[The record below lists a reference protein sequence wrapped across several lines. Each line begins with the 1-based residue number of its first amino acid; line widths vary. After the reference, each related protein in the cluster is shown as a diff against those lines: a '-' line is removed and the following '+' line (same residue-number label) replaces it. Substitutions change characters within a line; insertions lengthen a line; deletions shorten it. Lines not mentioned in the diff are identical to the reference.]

1 MNILYEAIRLITQP
15 PGDLV
20 YFLITFFALQQ
31 ALFSAISARRADAS
45 SVRARRWWGAILI
58 ILGGRIALIV
68 VGLLGQGA
76 FLDPAMILPP
86 LERWLTSLSLAL
98 AAGAALAPLSPP
110 NWQRILFWS
119 VIALSLIF
127 YGYCA
132 ATWPAEAAVPRA
144 YNETIQEQVWTIF
157 NFVLAGMFLV
167 LTLILRPAEW
177 EWLAGL
183 WLFWMLGDVAQFVDP
198 NLQTHFS
205 GWQRLSALVVYP
217 LLSILVHRQLL
228 AGEAPA
234 GSAQITDVDYLQEIL
249 HGIESTSEPEPALMI
264 ASSKFAKLLDV
275 DMCAIALEAE
285 NAREGEPPHVQVIAV
300 HPPTTAQM
308 ETPELTLDAYP
319 ALHQAYKTHQAQV
332 VHKPRQAPWVS
343 KLYERLGFENVGP
356 LSALPMYRNEEWVGM
371 LLLGNPESHRP
382 LQLHAIATHRL
393 VAMLLATSIVRG
405 RSENK
410 RKLLLNRLREQ
421 ESEQQALTE
430 QRVLELEAK
439 IEGLEGQ
446 LAARDRKVSQLRRQV
461 DEMSRQPSSTEIDV
475 WQMEVKSL
483 AEERQNLQA
492 EIHKMTT
499 NRDKLQ
505 RETQELV
512 YDRDMLMD
520 DRNRMASQLSET
532 KARLEQEEE
541 QRRKLQ
547 DRLKD
552 AQRTLKSMYS
562 KLKAA
567 QEAAQDNM
575 AVGLIV
581 ADEEGRIMTADA
593 LARRML
599 QLPEGDVTG
608 HPINGIY
615 PSAEWAKSIGEL
627 LSDEVNS
634 HRRDH
639 LTLTALEDRVEADL
653 VTLVGH
659 DGKPD
664 GLVITLRMPENEI
677 EREEAIISLAN
688 EFRTPM
694 TALIG
699 YTDLLMGEQLGILT
713 KMQKDFLERVKA
725 NVEQLNHLLNDLVHL
740 ASPASRAMKLSP
752 QPVNLIEIIEEGVM
766 GLSARFRER
775 RLTVNLDL
783 PDELSSVLAD
793 RDSLYQIML
802 RLLSNAALC
811 SQPQTEVKITAREE
825 TSTGAENYIRV
836 SVTDTGGGIDPE
848 DYPRVF
854 RKFYRANQPLVAG
867 MGETGVGMAVAKT
880 LVEANGG
887 RIWVASEPGGGS
899 TFSFVI
905 PVHQE

>member
-31 ALFSAISARRADAS
+31 ALFSAISARRADTS

-76 FLDPAMILPP
+76 FLDPVMILPP
-86 LERWLTSLSLAL
+86 LERWLMSLSLAL
-98 AAGAALAPLSPP
+98 AAGAALAPLAPP

-119 VIALSLIF
+119 LIALSLIF

-132 ATWPAEAAVPRA
+132 VTWPAEAAVPRA
-144 YNETIQEQVWTIF
+144 YNETIQEQVWTIL
-157 NFVLAGMFLV
+157 NFALAGIFLV
-167 LTLILRPAEW
+167 LTIVLRPAEW
-177 EWLAGL
+177 EWLTGI
-183 WLFWMLGDVAQFVDP
+183 WLFWLLGDVAQFVDP

-228 AGEAPA
+228 AGEAPTK
-234 GSAQITDVDYLQEIL
+234 SSQITDVDYLQEIL
-249 HGIESTSEPEPALMI
+249 HGIESTSEPEPALML

-275 DMCAIALEAE
+275 DMCAIALET
-285 NAREGEPPHVQVIAV
+285 EGEPPKVQVIAV

-308 ETPELTLDAYP
+308 ETPELRLNAYP
-319 ALHQAYKTHQAQV
+319 ALQQAHEGHQAQV
-332 VHKPRQAPWVS
+332 VHKPRQTPWAS
-343 KLYERLGFENVGP
+343 DLYERLGFQEVGP
-356 LSALPMYRNEEWVGM
+356 LSVLPMYRNEEWVGM

-382 LQLHAIATHRL
+382 LQPHAIATHRL

-421 ESEQQALTE
+421 ETEQQARTE
-430 QRVLELEAK
+430 KRILELEAE
-439 IEGLEGQ
+439 IEALEGR

-461 DEMSRQPSSTEIDV
+461 DEMSHQPTSTEIEV
-475 WQMEVKSL
+475 WQTEVQSL

-505 RETQELV
+505 REIQELV
-512 YDRDMLMD
+512 SDRDMLMD
-520 DRNRMASQLSET
+520 DRNRMASQLSEA
-532 KARLEQEEE
+532 KASLEHEEE
-541 QRRKLQ
+541 QRNKLQ
-547 DRLKD
+547 NRLKD
-552 AQRTLKSMYS
+552 AQRTLKSMYA

-575 AVGLIV
+575 AVGLLV
-581 ADEEGRIMTADA
+581 TDEDGHIMTADA

-608 HPINGIY
+608 YPINGVY
-615 PSAEWAKSIGEL
+615 PSAEWAKSIEAL
-627 LSDEVNS
+627 LSDQANS

-653 VTLVGH
+653 VALVGH

-664 GLVITLRMPENEI
+664 GLVITLRMPESEI

-699 YTDLLMGEQLGILT
+699 YTDLLLGEQLGILT

-740 ASPASRAMKLSP
+740 ASPDSRAMKLSP

-775 RLTVNLDL
+775 RLAVNLDL
-783 PDELSSVLAD
+783 PEELSPILAD

-811 SQPQTEVKITAREE
+811 SQPETEVKITAREE
-825 TSTGAENYIRV
+825 TSAGDENYIRV
-836 SVTDTGGGIDPE
+836 SVKDTGGGIDPE

-854 RKFYRANQPLVAG
+854 RRFYRANQPLIAG

-887 RIWVASEPGGGS
+887 RIWVASESGEGS
-899 TFSFVI
+899 TFSFII